1 MSEIKISP
9 QLLFAM
15 INCKDAKSAL
25 EVLKNA
31 GYDVTEEE
39 ADSFL
44 QSLENRELTDE
55 ELDLFTGGGTR
66 RHVQVLLLD
75 KADYEV

>member
-1 MSEIKISP
+1 MSEIKMSP
-9 QLLFAM
+9 QLLFALM
-15 INCKDAKSAL
+15 NCKDAKSAL

-39 ADSFL
+39 PDSFL

-66 RHVQVLLLD
+66 RHVQIESLD
-75 KADYEV
+75 PADYKA